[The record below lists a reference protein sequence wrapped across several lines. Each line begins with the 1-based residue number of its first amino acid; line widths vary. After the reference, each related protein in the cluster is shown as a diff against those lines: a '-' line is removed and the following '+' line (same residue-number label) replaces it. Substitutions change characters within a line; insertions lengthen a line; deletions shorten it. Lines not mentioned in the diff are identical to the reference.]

1 MKRIILLG
9 ATGSIGRSAC
19 DVVRAH
25 PERFKVVA
33 LAVRENLAAA
43 ALLGREFG
51 AKVYSGET
59 GAVRAVEENDA
70 DLVLVATVGL
80 SGLSPTLTALG
91 KGMTVA
97 LATKEVL
104 VAAGELVT
112 AAAAAAGRP
121 IIPVDSE
128 HSAIFQCLQGSDA
141 ARSVSRLILTASGGP
156 FLDAPRDL
164 DGVTPEQALNHPRW
178 DMGPKVTIDSATM
191 MNKGFEII
199 EAFWLFGL
207 PVERID
213 VVVHPES
220 IVHSLVEFSDG
231 ATLAQLAPPD
241 MRVPIQYA
249 FTWPERLPA
258 ARAPLDLV
266 ALGALTFRAPDEAA
280 RLVLSDGWRYNFVY
294 LLRDS
299 FLFEDHYDATLWCLQ
314 QLFLSS
320 LVCRLLGCLP
330 ERLSPLTRAGIAV
343 GIGVLLLLFSPAYCV
358 WISVSLLGCLL
369 RLALSEAD
377 RLPALT
383 KPPVLIGLFAAAVLC
398 IKAPLE
404 EGLTLYL
411 LEGLGAFLLLWVLF
425 RTAWARRLLGRGP
438 FPRLGLW
445 SMGLFVVHTPVFSL
459 VDSSLYVL
467 LDGRLPL
474 WAALPVTF
482 AVGLTLC
489 VLASRL
495 LHAAYGAL
503 SRRFGRERVNA

>member
-91 KGMTVA
+91 KGMAVA

-112 AAAAAAGRP
+112 AAASAAGRP

-128 HSAIFQCLQGSDA
+128 HSAIFQCLQGPDA

-156 FLDAPRDL
+156 FLDEPRDL

-207 PVERID
+207 PVERIFTSP
-213 VVVHPES
+213 VTGSAVSAIPCQLRSRTISE
-220 IVHSLVEFSDG
+220 L
-231 ATLAQLAPPD
+231 ATASSRRP
-241 MRVPIQYA
+241 
-249 FTWPERLPA
+249 T
-258 ARAPLDLV
+258 
-266 ALGALTFRAPDEAA
+266 TT
-280 RLVLSDGWRYNFVY
+280 
-294 LLRDS
+294 S
-299 FLFEDHYDATLWCLQ
+299 FLHA
-314 QLFLSS
+314 S
-320 LVCRLLGCLP
+320 
-330 ERLSPLTRAGIAV
+330 TR
-343 GIGVLLLLFSPAYCV
+343 
-358 WISVSLLGCLL
+358 
-369 RLALSEAD
+369 
-377 RLPALT
+377 T
-383 KPPVLIGLFAAAVLC
+383 
-398 IKAPLE
+398 
-404 EGLTLYL
+404 T
-411 LEGLGAFLLLWVLF
+411 
-425 RTAWARRLLGRGP
+425 
-438 FPRLGLW
+438 
-445 SMGLFVVHTPVFSL
+445 
-459 VDSSLYVL
+459 
-467 LDGRLPL
+467 
-474 WAALPVTF
+474 
-482 AVGLTLC
+482 
-489 VLASRL
+489 
-495 LHAAYGAL
+495 
-503 SRRFGRERVNA
+503 